1 MPGKSN
7 TENYRLQ
14 AGILW
19 PVFKPRTKFL
29 GPALFYPLKQPLK
42 LGSSTGESGGL
53 PSMGSHRVGH
63 DWSDLAAA
71 AAACFTLG
79 FLGGASGKE
88 HACQCRRHEMWV
100 RSLGQEDPLEE
111 GMATHSSILFFF
123 FPLQYSCLENPRD
136 REEPG
141 GLQSMVTQS
150 QTWLGMHAHALLYE
164 MTF

>member
-14 AGILW
+14 ARILW

-71 AAACFTLG
+71 AATCFTLG
-79 FLGGASGKE
+79 FLGGTSGKE
-88 HACQCRRHEMWV
+88 HACQCRRHETWV

-111 GMATHSSILFFF
+111 GMATHSSILAWRI
-123 FPLQYSCLENPRD
+123 PGTERSLVGYSPWSHRVRLDLAC
-136 REEPG
+136 
-141 GLQSMVTQS
+141 MY
-150 QTWLGMHAHALLYE
+150 MLYF
-164 MTF
+164 MRWHFKSGFL